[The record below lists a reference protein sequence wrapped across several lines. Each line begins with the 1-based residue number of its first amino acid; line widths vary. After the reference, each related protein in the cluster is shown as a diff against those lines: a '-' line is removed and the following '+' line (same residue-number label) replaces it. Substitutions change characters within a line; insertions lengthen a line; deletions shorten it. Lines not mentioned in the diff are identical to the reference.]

1 MSKQRKRRRE
11 YRFIGFKVYAD
22 SDQDILAWWE
32 AIDEGQRSDTIR
44 DLIRERLGLETR
56 RKRQPDL
63 RELVEVREDT
73 AWIRRALSDMPA
85 WLERYLH
92 ELAARPTVQTIP
104 TGVVPAGANGMA
116 DNESQR
122 RSKRIQERGW

>member
-11 YRFIGFKVYAD
+11 YRFIGFKVYAE

-85 WLERYLH
+85 WLESYLH
-92 ELAARPTVQTIP
+92 ELAARPTVQLTP
-104 TGVVPAGANGMA
+104 AVQAPAGATGMA